1 MVHDADHRCRSTMSD
16 GQGHRERDMAVPS
29 GVDVT
34 LIEEMLRLSP
44 AERLRQN
51 DRMAAT
57 AVKLRAGFD
66 ARKDYPYDER
76 DL

>member
-1 MVHDADHRCRSTMSD
+1 MVHDPGHRFRITMSD
-16 GQGHRERDMAVPS
+16 GQAQQERDEAESS

-51 DRMAAT
+51 DRVAAM

-66 ARKDYPYDER
+66 ARRAKWLSRET
-76 DL
+76 

>member
-1 MVHDADHRCRSTMSD
+1 
-16 GQGHRERDMAVPS
+16 MAVPS
-29 GVDVT
+29 RVDVT

-44 AERLRQN
+44 AERLRQS

-66 ARKDYPYDER
+66 ARKDDPYDER
-76 DL
+76 DP

>member
-1 MVHDADHRCRSTMSD
+1 MVHDAGRRFRITMSD
-16 GQGHRERDMAVPS
+16 GQGHRERDEAESS

-51 DRMAAT
+51 DRMAAI
-57 AVKLRAGFD
+57 AVKLRTGFD
-66 ARKDYPYDER
+66 AKRAKWPSR
-76 DL
+76 GT